1 MRFQETLKEVL
12 EEFQAGFKGVLR
24 GFRGASGAF
33 RSNSG
38 VSERLRC
45 VSNRFRGSRR
55 ISEGLSRFYKKDSG
69 SLRVFN
75 KSINA
80 VQGISVALGGS

>member
-38 VSERLRC
+38 VSERL
-45 VSNRFRGSRR
+45 
-55 ISEGLSRFYKKDSG
+55 
-69 SLRVFN
+69 
-75 KSINA
+75 
-80 VQGISVALGGS
+80 